1 MSLPALAIA
10 LALLAPGAIPTL
22 ADTSTHEGGAR
33 IAPGTRGVAR
43 TVLEGT
49 RIVEIPVEFVG
60 LYEDAIGPG
69 HDLYLV
75 RLSGEEA
82 DKVGVAAGMSGSPV
96 YVDDKVVGALAYRM
110 GFLPK
115 EAIGGVT
122 LIEDMFDARRAA
134 PAGDGNRDGVTPIA
148 TPIFLAGVAGPVID
162 SLRPELEKMG
172 FFVVRGGGGSEDPG
186 APRPVGPGSP
196 VGIQLVRGDASIA
209 ATGTVTWV
217 DDTEVFAFG
226 HPFLGM
232 GRIDLPMV
240 NAEVIH
246 TLADLGGS
254 VKLARTG
261 AEIGAFREDRLSATV
276 GRVGDLAR
284 MLPVSLDVRGG
295 DFESR
300 KFEFEVARHTTL
312 TPLLTGAMV
321 SNALMSNLGFDSE
334 ATIKVTG
341 KVHLRDLPDI
351 PVDLVLTSGPR
362 AHPFTVIAAR
372 LHRLLTTL
380 YGNPFSEPEVE
391 RVELEVD
398 VRRGRIE
405 YLLRSVHYDRG
416 PVHPGQT
423 VELTCVLATFR
434 GETQSRTLE
443 IRVPDEVRPGTRLS
457 LAVGDTTAV
466 ARFLGNPHA
475 RRLQSAGDLE
485 SYVRVLADAPPGDR
499 LEAVLFRS
507 AAGAISQ
514 GEALTGLPPTAAHLL
529 GSDAGGTGAGY
540 LSAWPLASASLE
552 MDGPVG
558 GSYRERLEVDDSG
571 GDEREGE

>member
-1 MSLPALAIA
+1 VSLPALAIA
-10 LALLAPGAIPTL
+10 LALLAPVAIPAL
-22 ADTSTHEGGAR
+22 ADTQPHETNER
-33 IAPGTRGVAR
+33 VAPGTRGVAR

-49 RIVEIPVEFVG
+49 SIIEIPVEFVG

-82 DKVGVAAGMSGSPV
+82 EKVGVAAGMSGSPV
-96 YVDDKVVGALAYRM
+96 YVDDEIVGALAYRL

-115 EAIGGVT
+115 EPIAGVVP
-122 LIEDMFDARRAA
+122 IDDMFGARRAA
-134 PAGDGNRDGVTPIA
+134 PPGDGERDGFAPITTPV
-148 TPIFLAGVAGPVID
+148 FLSGVAGPVAD
-162 SLRPELEKMG
+162 ALRPELEGMG
-172 FFVVRGGGGSEDPG
+172 FFVVSGGGGSERE
-186 APRPVGPGSP
+186 ASARPVGPGSP
-196 VGIQLVRGDASIA
+196 VGIQLARGDANIA

-217 DDTEVFAFG
+217 DDTQVFAFG
-226 HPFLGM
+226 HSSFGM

-254 VKLARTG
+254 VKLTRIG

-276 GRVGDLAR
+276 GRVGDRAR

-295 DFESR
+295 DYEPR
-300 KFEFEVARHTTL
+300 TFEFEVARHAVL

-321 SNALMSNLGFDSE
+321 SNALINNLGFDSE
-334 ATIKVTG
+334 ATVRVMG
-341 KVHLRDLPDI
+341 KIRLQDLPDI
-351 PVDLVLTSGPR
+351 PVELILASGPR
-362 AHPFTVIAAR
+362 PHPYTAIAAR
-372 LHRLLTTL
+372 LQQLLATL

-391 RVELEVD
+391 QVELEVD
-398 VRRGRIE
+398 VRRARVE
-405 YLLRSVHYDRG
+405 YRLRSVHYDRG

-423 VELTCVLATFR
+423 IELTCVLATFR
-434 GETQSRTLE
+434 GDTQSRTLE

-475 RRLQSAGDLE
+475 RRLRSADDLE
-485 SYVRVLADAPPGDR
+485 SYVRVLADTPPGDR

-540 LSAWPLASASLE
+540 LSTWPLASTSLE

-558 GSYRERLEVDDSG
+558 GSFRESLEVDDSG
-571 GDEREGE
+571 GDEQKGE

>member
-1 MSLPALAIA
+1 VSLPALAIA
-10 LALLAPGAIPTL
+10 LALLAPGAISTL
-22 ADTSTHEGGAR
+22 AETSTHEGAAR

-49 RIVEIPVEFVG
+49 RVVEIPVEFVG

-96 YVDDKVVGALAYRM
+96 FVDDEIVGALAYRM

-115 EAIGGVT
+115 EPIAGVT
-122 LIEDMFDARRAA
+122 LIDDMFGARRAV
-134 PAGDGNRDGVTPIA
+134 PSSDGERDGVAPIT

-162 SLRPELEKMG
+162 SLRPELETMG
-172 FFVVRGGGGSEDPG
+172 FFVVRGGGGSEGSG

-196 VGIQLVRGDASIA
+196 VGIQLVRGDANIA

-246 TLADLGGS
+246 TLADLSGS

-276 GRVGDLAR
+276 GRVGDRAR
-284 MLPVSLDVRGG
+284 MLPVSVDVHGG
-295 DFESR
+295 DYEPR

-312 TPLLTGAMV
+312 TALLTGAMV

-334 ATIKVTG
+334 ATVRVTG
-341 KVHLRDLPDI
+341 QVHLRDLPDI
-351 PVDLVLTSGPR
+351 PVDLILASGPR
-362 AHPFTVIAAR
+362 PHPFTAVAAQ
-372 LHRLLTTL
+372 LQRLLATL
-380 YGNPFSEPEVE
+380 YGNPFSEPDVE
-391 RVELEVD
+391 RVELAVE
-398 VRRGRIE
+398 VRRARVE

-416 PVHPGQT
+416 PVRPGQT

-443 IRVPDEVRPGTRLS
+443 IRVPDEVRPGTQLS
-457 LAVGDTTAV
+457 LAVGDTAAV

-475 RRLQSAGDLE
+475 RRLHSAADLE
-485 SYVRVLADAPPGDR
+485 SYVRVLADTPPGDR

-507 AAGAISQ
+507 AAGAISR

-529 GSDAGGTGAGY
+529 GSDAGGMGAGY
-540 LSAWPLASASLE
+540 LSTWPLASASLDL
-552 MDGPVG
+552 DGPVG
-558 GSYRERLEVDDSG
+558 GSFRESLEVDDSG
-571 GDEREGE
+571 GDRQEGE